1 MSESSQSSFQIRLQV
16 LVWLLVQVL
25 WWRVW
30 TLCGRAAASLHTMG
44 NLSARPSHTHSVVSY
59 GTWVLR
65 RGVRNNDTHCANKK
79 FICVESLPLQ
89 SSPRK
94 LFDYNLSV
102 TKSGASH
109 QVVWR
114 CKQYP
119 NMKRDDTNW
128 AASSTT
134 PLLCTDMHTEH
145 LLPIQGIR
153 SWIKSR
159 Q

>member
-1 MSESSQSSFQIRLQV
+1 MSESSQSSFQIRLLV
-16 LVWLLVQVL
+16 LVLVAVMESLDTVWAEQQHLYTQWVACVL
-25 WWRVW
+25 VR
-30 TLCGRAAASLHTMG
+30 T
-44 NLSARPSHTHSVVSY
+44 HTHSVVSY

-109 QVVWR
+109 QVV
-114 CKQYP
+114 
-119 NMKRDDTNW
+119 
-128 AASSTT
+128 
-134 PLLCTDMHTEH
+134 
-145 LLPIQGIR
+145 
-153 SWIKSR
+153 
-159 Q
+159 